1 MLTFIERRSA
11 DLSPAEQKVARWVV
25 DHPRQ
30 AASATLAEVA
40 HACGA
45 SEPTV
50 IRFCRRVGLGGFREL
65 SIRLTESLSRPVSY
79 VHRDVRPDDAAD
91 DAVLKVLDASIR
103 ALVDIRAGLSAM
115 PFREAVDAMTNAR
128 QIAFAGLGASGHVA
142 SDACHKFFR
151 LGIPCSALT
160 DTTLILQYAAIA
172 GAGDVLVMLSHSGRW
187 SELVQPLAIA
197 RDRGAC
203 VIAFTDPTSPL
214 GAAASVLFAVDAI
227 EDTSVYT
234 PMSSR
239 LGQLALLDALQVAL
253 ALAQGEQGAAKLRRS
268 KQALLDA

>member
-1 MLTFIERRSA
+1 MLSLIERRSA
-11 DLSPAEQKVARWVV
+11 DLSPAGQRVARWILE
-25 DHPRQ
+25 HPRQ

-40 HACGA
+40 RACGC

-65 SIRLTESLSRPVSY
+65 TIRLTESLSRPASY

-103 ALVDIRAGLSAM
+103 ALVDIRAELSAM
-115 PFREAVDAMTNAR
+115 PIRAAIAAMADAR
-128 QIAFAGLGASGHVA
+128 QIAFAGIGASGHVA
-142 SDACHKFFR
+142 GDACHKFFR
-151 LGIPCSALT
+151 LGIPCTALT
-160 DTTLILQYAAIA
+160 DNTLILQFAAIA
-172 GAGDVLVMLSHSGRW
+172 GPGDVLVMLSHSGRW
-187 SELVQPLAIA
+187 TELVEPLSLA

-203 VIAFTDPTSPL
+203 VIAVTDPTSPL
-214 GAAASVLFAVDAI
+214 AAAASLLFAVDAI

-239 LGQLALLDALQVAL
+239 LGQLALLDAVHVAL
-253 ALAQGEQGAAKLRRS
+253 ALAQGEQAVAKLRSS
-268 KQALLDA
+268 KQALLGA